1 MDKITIFLGVSI
13 LIVAIIVLVII
24 LKRKKKAKKVSK
36 LVANPNR
43 NAPSPNGQAAQCA
56 TAGWNMYNAPCCPGL
71 IPFQYGTGDNYCIG
85 TDDPDSPPDPKNPV
99 DHQPEYC
106 EMACEQNDNET
117 DPTCYAACMALKPS
131 K

>member
-43 NAPSPNGQAAQCA
+43 NAPSPNSPNGGAAQCA
-56 TAGWNMYNAPCCPGL
+56 TAGFNGPNTYPCCSGL
-71 IPFQYGTGDNYCIG
+71 ITFNSPYGGTYCIG
-85 TDDPDSPPDPKNPV
+85 ADD
-99 DHQPEYC
+99 QAEYC
-106 EMACEQNDNET
+106 EMACEENDNET
-117 DPTCYAACMALKPS
+117 DQACYATCMALKPS